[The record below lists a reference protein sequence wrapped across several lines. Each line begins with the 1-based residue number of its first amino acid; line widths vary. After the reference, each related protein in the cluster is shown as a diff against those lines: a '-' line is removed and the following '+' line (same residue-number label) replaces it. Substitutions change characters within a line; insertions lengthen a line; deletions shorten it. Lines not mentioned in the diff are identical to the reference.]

1 MSRFIFSADGHVV
14 EPKDIYMEGLPA
26 SLHDH
31 GLRVQR
37 EGEYMVTYC
46 GDRVIFRLPLKPP
59 SEEIANFGRPKQKG
73 ATDLNARRED
83 MAMEGIDAE
92 IIFPTMGM
100 QTFGIKH
107 PDAEMFSTQAYN
119 NWLHKFLEGHND
131 TFIGAAVLPIRD
143 MANTLTEMKRAASMG
158 YSNVM
163 LPSFMPEGLPH
174 YNDTRWD
181 PIFELAQNLDLVLVI
196 HTATGRPDVRF
207 EKGMGA
213 AVINYTDQMRD
224 SIQTVMYMVA
234 GGILDR
240 FPRVKVAFVE
250 CGASWIAGVAER
262 MDETYHGHHMFVNP
276 KLSVPPSEIIKRQI
290 HASFQYDR
298 ACIMSRSVTGTNA
311 LMWGSDYPHHEGTFP
326 DSRHV
331 LANLFEGIDITE
343 QEKDDI
349 LGGNAARLFK
359 LNRPEFMKAA

>member
-14 EPKDIYMEGLPA
+14 EPKDIYMDGLPS
-26 SLHDH
+26 SLHNH
-31 GLRVQR
+31 GLRSQR
-37 EGEYMVTYC
+37 EGENIVSYC
-46 GDRVIFRLPLKPP
+46 GDRVISRRALKPK
-59 SEEIANFGRPKQKG
+59 SDEIANFGRPKQKG
-73 ATDLNARRED
+73 AIDLDARLED

-100 QTFGIKH
+100 LTFGIKH

-119 NWLHKFLEGHND
+119 NWLYQWLKGRDD

-143 MANTLTEMKRAASMG
+143 TENTLTEMKRVAAMG
-158 YSNVM
+158 YTNVM
-163 LPSFMPEGLPH
+163 LPSNVPEELPH
-174 YNDTRWD
+174 YNNQRWD
-181 PIFELAQNLDLVLVI
+181 PIFELAQNLNLVLVI

-207 EKGMGA
+207 EKGMGG

-224 SIQTVMYMVA
+224 SIQAVMYMVA

-240 FPRVKVAFVE
+240 FPGVKVAFVE

-262 MDETYHGHHMFVNP
+262 MDETYHGHQMFVSP
-276 KLSVPPSEIIKRQI
+276 KLSIPPSEIVKRQI
-290 HASFQYDR
+290 FASFQYDR

-326 DSRHV
+326 ESRQV
-331 LANLFEGIDITE
+331 IAKLFDGIDISE

-349 LGGNAARLFK
+349 MGGNAARLFK
-359 LNRPEFMKAA
+359 LNRPEFLKAA